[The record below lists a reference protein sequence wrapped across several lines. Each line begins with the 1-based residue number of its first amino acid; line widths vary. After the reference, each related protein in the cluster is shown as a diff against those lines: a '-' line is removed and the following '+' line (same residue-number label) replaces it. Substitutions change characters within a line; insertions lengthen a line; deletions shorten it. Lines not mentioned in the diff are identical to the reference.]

1 MKKSPTALM
10 KEIKAINNEKKE
22 LYAKETRNSSIPV
35 NAEMEPIY
43 ETSYSYE
50 ETREQLKTLN
60 ERCLKIKALL
70 NKFNVE
76 TLIPETNLS
85 IADALVKL
93 ASLKE
98 EENQLKPLANRE
110 KYHSATGYRGYEEGK
125 VEIACYDIAKAV
137 EDLKKVRE
145 EITFLQVAIDKI
157 NLTSTI
163 DVD

>member
-1 MKKSPTALM
+1 M

-60 ERCLKIKALL
+60 ERCLKIKA
-70 NKFNVE
+70 
-76 TLIPETNLS
+76 
-85 IADALVKL
+85 
-93 ASLKE
+93 
-98 EENQLKPLANRE
+98 
-110 KYHSATGYRGYEEGK
+110 
-125 VEIACYDIAKAV
+125 YDIAKAV